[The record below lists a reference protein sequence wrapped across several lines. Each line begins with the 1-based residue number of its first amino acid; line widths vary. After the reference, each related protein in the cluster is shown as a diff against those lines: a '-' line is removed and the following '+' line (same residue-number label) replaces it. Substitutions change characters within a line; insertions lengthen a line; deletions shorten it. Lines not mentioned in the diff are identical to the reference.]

1 MGTAHPLFRLPI
13 FLMGVLGG
21 LQVLR
26 AHSDW
31 ENFDD
36 PNLAK
41 NLLHCVN
48 PWGCG
53 KSRCCSKKNKE
64 KEDLKVAKSD
74 KQKSMKTWRKRT
86 DFSAFLYV
94 AILTAL
100 CVTNVALD
108 MTYTEGEGKCTDE
121 NTKSLEI

>member
-1 MGTAHPLFRLPI
+1 
-13 FLMGVLGG
+13 MGVLGG

-36 PNLAK
+36 PNLSK
-41 NLLHCVN
+41 NLLHALI

-53 KSRCCSKKNKE
+53 KSKSCSKK
-64 KEDLKVAKSD
+64 AKDKTIAKTMKID
-74 KQKSMKTWRKRT
+74 KQKSMKIWKKRVE
-86 DFSAFLYV
+86 FSTLLYV

-100 CVTNVALD
+100 CVTNVTLD
-108 MTYTEGEGKCTDE
+108 VLYDESEG
-121 NTKSLEI
+121 NYWMSIR